1 MTSNRGSNWRLV
13 TLAGMALAVM
23 APGAFA
29 QGPERPWWE
38 AIPGFGQ
45 PDSQPRRA
53 SDEDPRRRS
62 EVVDDLR
69 PDATPWRSD
78 VMIEAMEG
86 AVERYE
92 AIVSRGGWP
101 MVPGTRMIRPEDD
114 DERVPLL
121 RQRLMVSGELR
132 RSSASTCIG
141 CASSPGSESRIAM
154 FSSTCQHS
162 SLRQWSTSRWCCAI
176 A

>member
-1 MTSNRGSNWRLV
+1 MLDPDSVPPTLDATRDGKLNSMRSNRGSNWRLA
-13 TLAGMALAVM
+13 TLAAGLALTVM
-23 APGAFA
+23 APGVSA

-62 EVVDDLR
+62 EVLDDLR
-69 PDATPWRSD
+69 ADATPWRSD
-78 VMIEAMEG
+78 VMIEALEG

-101 MVPGTRMIRPEDD
+101 TVPGSRMIRPEDD

-121 RQRLMVSGELR
+121 RQRLMISGELR
-132 RSSASTCIG
+132 RSSGFGYGEDWEAAVRRFQS
-141 CASSPGSESRIAM
+141 
-154 FSSTCQHS
+154 
-162 SLRQWSTSRWCCAI
+162 
-176 A
+176 